1 MSVDYNYRNAFD
13 LHSLTQSFEPQLDSN
28 KIYKKTCPKI
38 SELPCKFP
46 LPACC
51 GAPNQSICPLYFCDA
66 VYFLYGR
73 FDFLYGKLFTFYMVN
88 STFYMIKPTFHM
100 VNFSLTI
107 SVSVKRRPQSSDC
120 KLQTGDKVQTEGKM
134 QTEDC
139 RPEINCTLGHK
150 TTRFTGKTLKVS
162 WDRGRVNCE
171 RRAIGDWCF
180 ELHFLRWFW
189 RWHIVFKVRTF
200 NNVGVWICS
209 SQPATYISLVKE

>member
-1 MSVDYNYRNAFD
+1 MHLIFIPSLKVLN
-13 LHSLTQSFEPQLDSN
+13 HSWIQIRF
-28 KIYKKTCPKI
+28 IKKTCPKI

-66 VYFLYGR
+66 VYFLYGQ

-139 RPEINCTLGHK
+139 RPEINCRLGHK

-171 RRAIGDWCF
+171 RRATDVLNFTSSDGFGVDI
-180 ELHFLRWFW
+180 LFLR
-189 RWHIVFKVRTF
+189 
-200 NNVGVWICS
+200 
-209 SQPATYISLVKE
+209 